1 MKEPYKKQKHRND
14 QALYLCDLK
23 LQGTLSNIQEMA
35 FNGVTIDDADRSVT
49 SADGKVTFKGTY
61 QPIVWDSEDRSIL
74 FLGAQNTLYYPQP
87 SDGNSPSIGA
97 FRAYFQLADGI
108 TAVDPVDGIRA
119 FVLNFGDSETTRI
132 ITNGM
137 NNANGAATWYTLD
150 GRKFN
155 GKPTKK
161 GLYINNMI
169 IRNQP
174 TCFYCRCDVQTPMC
188 KRWKLS

>member
-14 QALYLCDLK
+14 QALSLYELK
-23 LQGTLSNIQEMA
+23 LQGTLSYIQEMT
-35 FNGVTIDDADRSVT
+35 FNLVTIDDTDRSVT
-49 SADGKVTFKGTY
+49 
-61 QPIVWDSEDRSIL
+61 SEDRSIL

-87 SDGNSPSIGA
+87 SGGNSPSIGA

-119 FVLNFGDSETTRI
+119 FVLNFGDSETTGI
-132 ITNGM
+132 ITTNGM

-150 GRKFN
+150 GRKLN

-161 GLYINNMI
+161 GLYINNG
-169 IRNQP
+169 RKFP
-174 TCFYCRCDVQTPMC
+174 V
-188 KRWKLS
+188 K